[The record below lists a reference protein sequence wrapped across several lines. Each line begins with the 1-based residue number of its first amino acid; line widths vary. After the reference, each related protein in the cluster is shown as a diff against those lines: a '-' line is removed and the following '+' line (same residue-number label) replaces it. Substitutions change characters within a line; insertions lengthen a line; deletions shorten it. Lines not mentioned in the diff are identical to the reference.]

1 VRLPP
6 VALVAWP
13 TEPALRDALA
23 ARGHPRLL
31 VVAKGHQPP
40 ACPDCLEDW
49 IQAPVTEEEMRA
61 RIATLRARAESHL
74 LPVPELDEEGFL
86 RFGSRSVYLPPVEAR
101 LARALVQRFGR
112 VVSATTLVRAAWPE
126 GTSSRGTLDVRISR
140 LRRRLAGLDLVI
152 RTVRQRG
159 WMLEAA
165 ERPALPAAG
174 PFVAAPGPGARQC
187 PPPRSIQT

>member
-13 TEPALRDALA
+13 IEAALRDALA
-23 ARGHPRLL
+23 ARGQPRLL
-31 VVAKGHQPP
+31 VVAEGHQPP

-49 IQAPVTEEEMRA
+49 VQAPVTEEEMRA

-74 LPVPELDEEGFL
+74 LTVPELDEEGFL
-86 RFGSRSVYLPPVEAR
+86 HFGSRSVYLPPVEAR
-101 LARALVQRFGR
+101 LARALVERFGR

-140 LRRRLAGLDLVI
+140 LRRRLADLDLMI
-152 RTVRQRG
+152 RTIRQRG

-165 ERPALPAAG
+165 DRHMLPTAG
-174 PFVAAPGPGARQC
+174 PFVAASGPGERHC
-187 PPPRSIQT
+187 PPSRPIQT